1 MSNEI
6 KESALVRYKD
16 RHGYKVWGKVSYL
29 YTSVMGYQCAELTNG
44 ERLKVSEIL
53 KVRYP

>member
-1 MSNEI
+1 MRNEI

-29 YTSVMGYQCAELTNG
+29 YTSVVGNECVELTNG
-44 ERLKVSEIL
+44 ERLKVSEVL